1 MGAASFRYVNAK
13 NVKKRSKR
21 KEHTGPWRD
30 VKLAWRRLYA
40 CACVRISRCL
50 VKEDGDFK
58 EAMRVLDMANM
69 MCDDRSRE
77 MIEKEVRVV
86 EVALRRTTEEDNKK
100 RPNTTSIETE
110 SPPKKKIKTVDY
122 LRRM

>member
-1 MGAASFRYVNAK
+1 M
-13 NVKKRSKR
+13 
-21 KEHTGPWRD
+21 
-30 VKLAWRRLYA
+30 
-40 CACVRISRCL
+40 
-50 VKEDGDFK
+50 KEDGDFK

-86 EVALRRTTEEDNKK
+86 EVALRRTTEEELKKK

-110 SPPKKKIKTVDY
+110 APPKKNSSRKSGNIVCTRFPEAHSPLAAVKLPPVAAAAVGA
-122 LRRM
+122 RGREPGR